1 MKKALFDV
9 VGGLFASSR
18 KKDAR
23 ENGNA
28 HMFAARFVVAMLL
41 MGAVLVSAS
50 CSKKGAA
57 AVAGNAQSLEKFNI
71 IADPNITSNPLAIIA
86 RERGYFQ
93 EEGLDPNFIF
103 LRDGRTE
110 ALSTGRGDIYL
121 EELIPPLV
129 YASQGADVRII
140 GGALSG
146 GNYVITKPENAQ
158 KYARLEDWTGARL
171 GTVRLSTSEMVSRY
185 ALGKTGLD
193 LNNDVTFQEIDSYPN
208 IIEAV
213 RKGQVDIGFIAGG
226 PYRKSALE
234 LGLSILFPMNYM
246 SQNYLCCRLNA
257 YKPSLEAKRDAFVKF
272 LQAYLRA
279 YKDFNDLAQR
289 DEIVKMFADLTSQAE
304 EFVVE
309 MVFDRSVNGERSYNP
324 DPDLGRV
331 INVWDTLIAT
341 DYIHPE
347 GIAIKDVVDITV
359 YKEALDNIVRRY
371 PGETLFT
378 ELVQYYEEND
388 LNI

>member
-1 MKKALFDV
+1 MKKALFTV
-9 VGGLFASSR
+9 GGGLFASWR
-18 KKDAR
+18 KKDSVGT
-23 ENGNA
+23 GNA
-28 HMFAARFVVAMLL
+28 HAFAARFIVVLL
-41 MGAVLVSAS
+41 MGAALMPVS

-57 AVAGNAQSLEKFNI
+57 AQAGNAQSLEKFNI

-140 GGALSG
+140 GGTLSG

-158 KYARLEDWTGARL
+158 KYARLEDWKGARL

-185 ALGKTGLD
+185 ALGKIGLD
-193 LNNDVTFQEIDSYPN
+193 LQKDVTFQEIDSYPN

-257 YKPSLEAKRDAFVKF
+257 YKPSLETRRDTFVKF

-279 YKDFNDLAQR
+279 YKDFNDPAQR
-289 DEIVKMFADLTSQAE
+289 DEIVKMFADLTSQTE
-304 EFVVE
+304 EFIIE

-324 DPDLGRV
+324 
-331 INVWDTLIAT
+331 
-341 DYIHPE
+341 
-347 GIAIKDVVDITV
+347 
-359 YKEALDNIVRRY
+359 
-371 PGETLFT
+371 
-378 ELVQYYEEND
+378 
-388 LNI
+388 